1 MSILEQLLK
10 QGLVSQEQA
19 VKAAIEIDNNQG
31 ATPAVVVHSDE
42 ESYGSGRGITPS
54 TRTMDEFEK
63 GVLEWAAAA
72 IELLG
77 KERLV
82 AALDRALEG
91 TNRAR
96 TAFDNLIER
105 QIEAMPRSQAES
117 WRSRLP
123 NLGGRK
129 GCPTFCGQAEEVL
142 DAITSG
148 SAEQFAEEQR
158 KTQLQADKLV
168 WPEIEDGEEGDSYR
182 DRLDA
187 WAADKPEKLL
197 KAARF
202 DSYEISRRVQE
213 KRETAQRQRE
223 VEMSRKA
230 IEAFNQTG
238 DYVALAAFYE
248 SLGQRTIWT
257 GMNSGTSPEY
267 IAGESKFAWQLVAAG
282 HITPGHVKV
291 EPTAEWLEEQED
303 IEFLIRCAREA
314 SSDYRNMFREQLL
327 LVLPETPDETHAYI
341 KGELV
346 ITHKG
351 EIIKPEKYMWS
362 GEGFRHVGAGSV
374 QPGYLISTI
383 PHPDG
388 WVTIRSVK
396 EWNGTKLQAT
406 LYSSVNFSAL
416 ETALRCEKGTFDV
429 RAWLANF
436 GRHPQK
442 GFGRFYF
449 RVQPGGASWD
459 QMFVSVD
466 DRLRDRIELLM
477 QLPDPEDVAFPE
489 NVWHLPARLV
499 SKKDKGG
506 HLVWDESNRQGMI
519 AWKRG
524 ASWVQMSR
532 RSSGSFISHRST
544 GTAAAWSLSASTNKH
559 NHTMVVAL
567 IGEGEELHLD
577 SGIAVR
583 NNGGKLDEVAG
594 GALKPEEKLGA

>member
-1 MSILEQLLK
+1 MLTCTPSYALHLFEAAKEMGIDFRELPLRIGIHGAEPWTESMRNEIENKLGITAIDIY
-10 QGLVSQEQA
+10 GLSEIMGPGV
-19 VKAAIEIDNNQG
+19 AIECAKVKKGLHIQEDHFLAEIID
-31 ATPAVVVHSDE
+31 SDTGE
-42 ESYGSGRGITPS
+42 
-54 TRTMDEFEK
+54 
-63 GVLEWAAAA
+63 
-72 IELLG
+72 
-77 KERLV
+77 
-82 AALDRALEG
+82 
-91 TNRAR
+91 
-96 TAFDNLIER
+96 
-105 QIEAMPRSQAES
+105 QMP
-117 WRSRLP
+117 
-123 NLGGRK
+123 
-129 GCPTFCGQAEEVL
+129 
-142 DAITSG
+142 
-148 SAEQFAEEQR
+148 
-158 KTQLQADKLV
+158 
-168 WPEIEDGEEGDSYR
+168 
-182 DRLDA
+182 
-187 WAADKPEKLL
+187 
-197 KAARF
+197 
-202 DSYEISRRVQE
+202 
-213 KRETAQRQRE
+213 
-223 VEMSRKA
+223 
-230 IEAFNQTG
+230 
-238 DYVALAAFYE
+238 
-248 SLGQRTIWT
+248 
-257 GMNSGTSPEY
+257 
-267 IAGESKFAWQLVAAG
+267 AGE
-282 HITPGHVKV
+282 
-291 EPTAEWLEEQED
+291 
-303 IEFLIRCAREA
+303 
-314 SSDYRNMFREQLL
+314 
-327 LVLPETPDETHAYI
+327 

-362 GEGFRHVGAGSV
+362 GEGFRSVGAGSV

-459 QMFVSVD
+459 QMFISVD

-583 NNGGKLDEVAG
+583 NNGGKLDEVAAVTAERQG
-594 GALKPEEKLGA
+594 QAVIFSQERNKVINAGPLSYQGDESAATPATEASAPTAEITE